1 MHIEELIWKTIEPK
15 YLWILDKL
23 ILSRYLGYKCGPSGT
38 DVSVPGWYCVRPC
51 VNAFG
56 MGLDTKKIYLEK
68 STDHLPPGTFWCEWF
83 EGKHL
88 SVDYEWGK
96 QKLCVEGFKRDD
108 TFVKWDKWVRV
119 SDRMPLPDILKKH
132 FYHQRWINCE
142 FIGNNLIEVH
152 FRYNTDFQWNNNEYI
167 PVWTKDVPVPDGY
180 RFVEDKEPVA
190 GRVGA
195 FIR

>member
-1 MHIEELIWKTIEPK
+1 
-15 YLWILDKL
+15 
-23 ILSRYLGYKCGPSGT
+23 
-38 DVSVPGWYCVRPC
+38 
-51 VNAFG
+51 
-56 MGLDTKKIYLEK
+56 
-68 STDHLPPGTFWCEWF
+68 
-83 EGKHL
+83 
-88 SVDYEWGK
+88 
-96 QKLCVEGFKRDD
+96 
-108 TFVKWDKWVRV
+108 
-119 SDRMPLPDILKKH
+119 MPLPDILKKH